1 MQKKCKE
8 VCIVVKI
15 FWYVFLSMIAIL
27 FFSTAAMAIDTQ
39 DDWNMA
45 SQIIQSVQ
53 RPIIPEKDYAITD
66 FGAIGDGVTD
76 VRPAIIKAIDAA
88 SNDGGG
94 RVVIPAGEWYCK
106 GPIHL
111 KSNINLH
118 VSEGAHLLF
127 SPDAKDYLPVVL
139 TKYEGTRVYNYSPL
153 IYAYDVHDV
162 AITGKGIIDGN
173 KDSEFLTFTSKC
185 SEDVNLLR
193 RMGAEGVPVEERMFG
208 EGHFLR
214 TCMIEFYDA
223 ERVLLKDYTVTNSP
237 FWVNHL
243 NYTNHAI
250 VSGISIDS
258 HNANNDG
265 VNIESSSY
273 VIVERSKFRTGDDSV
288 VIKSGRDYDGRLVG
302 IPSENIVVYQNDM
315 GGEDGVALGSEM
327 SGGIRNVFFTDN
339 VLRNGSS
346 AFRFKS
352 NLDRGGMVEN
362 IRIRNM
368 DIDTFE
374 RLFWFQLNYPGELGG
389 YYPSVYK
396 NIVFE
401 NITVKNVQTIFE
413 AHAPEGFPLQDVTMK
428 NIIIENVEGDIP
440 FIMENVKNLHFENV
454 KIGNQYLDATIDWY

>member
-1 MQKKCKE
+1 
-8 VCIVVKI
+8 
-15 FWYVFLSMIAIL
+15 
-27 FFSTAAMAIDTQ
+27 
-39 DDWNMA
+39 
-45 SQIIQSVQ
+45 
-53 RPIIPEKDYAITD
+53 
-66 FGAIGDGVTD
+66 
-76 VRPAIIKAIDAA
+76 
-88 SNDGGG
+88 
-94 RVVIPAGEWYCK
+94 
-106 GPIHL
+106 
-111 KSNINLH
+111 
-118 VSEGAHLLF
+118 
-127 SPDAKDYLPVVL
+127 
-139 TKYEGTRVYNYSPL
+139 
-153 IYAYDVHDV
+153 
-162 AITGKGIIDGN
+162 
-173 KDSEFLTFTSKC
+173 
-185 SEDVNLLR
+185 
-193 RMGAEGVPVEERMFG
+193 
-208 EGHFLR
+208 
-214 TCMIEFYDA
+214 
-223 ERVLLKDYTVTNSP
+223 
-237 FWVNHL
+237 
-243 NYTNHAI
+243 
-250 VSGISIDS
+250 
-258 HNANNDG
+258 
-265 VNIESSSY
+265 
-273 VIVERSKFRTGDDSV
+273 
-288 VIKSGRDYDGRLVG
+288 
-302 IPSENIVVYQNDM
+302 M